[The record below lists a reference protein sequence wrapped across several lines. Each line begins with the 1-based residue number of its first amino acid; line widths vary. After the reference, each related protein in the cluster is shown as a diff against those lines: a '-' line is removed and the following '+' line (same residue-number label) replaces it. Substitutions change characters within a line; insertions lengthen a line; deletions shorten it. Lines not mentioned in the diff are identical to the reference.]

1 MYDYKKWEAEYAELQ
16 KQYSKLEEDYEKLRR
31 KAFGL
36 EMTVKNLKEK
46 EAKHYE
52 HIGWSGSQLNNQRG
66 RKVKHG

>member
-1 MYDYKKWEAEYAELQ
+1 MYDHKKIEADYAELQ
-16 KQYSKLEEDYEKLRR
+16 NRYSKLEEDYEKLRR

>member
-1 MYDYKKWEAEYAELQ
+1 MK
-16 KQYSKLEEDYEKLRR
+16 YSKLEEDYEKLRR

>member
-31 KAFGL
+31 KIFGL
-36 EMTVKNLKEK
+36 EQTVKNLKEK
-46 EAKHYE
+46 EAKYYE
-52 HIGWSGSQLNNQRG
+52 NASWSDSYLNNQRG